1 VTGPAID
8 TDLQN
13 RSLRPLSDQESAVG
27 GVMLEDAW
35 GILTARISNLGARVV
50 ATPIDAALRGL
61 VVQIQVAMVLR
72 VLNNPYGMM
81 TEGADDSSMRRDSAV
96 STGALYVSD
105 SEADLLSAGDSVS
118 EGAFTIRPKG
128 WRTDP
133 QPDPWTTVS
142 GASVF

>member
-1 VTGPAID
+1 MAGPANSS
-8 TDLQN
+8 DLQN
-13 RSLRPLSDQESAVG
+13 RSLRPLSDQEASVG
-27 GVMLEDAW
+27 LTMLEDAW

>member
-1 VTGPAID
+1 VAGPANSS
-8 TDLQN
+8 DLQN
-13 RSLRPLSDQESAVG
+13 RSLRPLSDQEASVG
-27 GVMLEDAW
+27 LTMLEDAW

>member
-1 VTGPAID
+1 MTGPAISS
-8 TDLQN
+8 DLQN
-13 RSLRPLSDQESAVG
+13 RSLRPLSDSEAAVG
-27 GVMLEDAW
+27 VVMLEDAW
-35 GILTARISNLGARVV
+35 GILTARIGNLAARVIS
-50 ATPIDAALRGL
+50 TPADAALEGL

-118 EGAFTIRPKG
+118 EGAFTIRPQG
-128 WRTDP
+128 LRYDP
-133 QPDPWTTVS
+133 QPNPWTTIS
-142 GASVF
+142 GASIY